1 MAILN
6 KDLKKAMK
14 KTYENDNYRNI
25 LVYIIRSIG
34 NIKTIEKGRTNPFI
48 TELYLEKKAV
58 NYAKSHSNYLSSV
71 CCFWNFFFMYGNNS
85 H

>member
-25 LVYIIRSIG
+25 LVYIIRIIG
-34 NIKTIEKGRTNPFI
+34 NKEFRKRGEGCFSFRFIIKHI
-48 TELYLEKKAV
+48 
-58 NYAKSHSNYLSSV
+58 
-71 CCFWNFFFMYGNNS
+71 
-85 H
+85 